1 MVEATKQESRSKR
14 VIVAQS
20 EISLRGVPYAK
31 ARKKASN
38 TCLSL
43 SRHLRESGG
52 DGMVHVGG
60 GGL

>member
-1 MVEATKQESRSKR
+1 MR

-52 DGMVHVGG
+52 DGMVDVGG